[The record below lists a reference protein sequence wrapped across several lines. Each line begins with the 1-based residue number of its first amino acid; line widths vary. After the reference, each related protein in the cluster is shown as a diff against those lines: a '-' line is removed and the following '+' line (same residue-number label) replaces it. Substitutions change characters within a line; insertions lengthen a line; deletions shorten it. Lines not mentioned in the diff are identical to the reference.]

1 MRRSEPPSLA
11 TWILDHAVPGGRDEG
26 LAGDLLEEY
35 RSGRSAGWYWR
46 QVFSATVIGFTRM
59 LGGNG
64 ALILFAALWS
74 LFAPA
79 WLLIVTRA
87 EEHYHLKERFYRM
100 DWPWSTVCDLGLL
113 LVANLAFVWAGIV
126 LYLLPDLLHSQQRK
140 VRPIGRGLAGSL
152 RVLMVVWVALI
163 AVPKYFISVQTTGQP
178 VLGPVNSYAIT
189 HLDPADVVR
198 VAPQDEWTARYGDP
212 IVVPEVNPLS
222 LITDVRQSTMIV
234 RLPFFLV
241 VLCALW
247 RFRARP
253 RIKRIDI
260 RM

>member
-11 TWILDHAVPGGRDEG
+11 TWMLDHAVPGGRDEG
-26 LAGDLLEEY
+26 LAGDLLEEF
-35 RSGRSAGWYWR
+35 RAGRSEGWYWR

-64 ALILFAALWS
+64 ALIIFAALWS

-87 EEHYHLKERFYRM
+87 EEHYHLNQRFYRM
-100 DWPWSTVCDLGLL
+100 DWPWSTLCDMGLL
-113 LVANLAFVWAGIV
+113 LVANLAFVWVGIV
-126 LYLLPDLLHSQQRK
+126 LYLFPDLLHSGPHR
-140 VRPIGRGLAGSL
+140 VRPIGRGLAGSF
-152 RVLMVVWVALI
+152 RVLIFVWVALI
-163 AVPKYFISVQTTGQP
+163 GVPKYFIAVQTSSQP
-178 VLGPVNSYAIT
+178 VLGPVNSCAIT
-189 HLDPADVVR
+189 HLNPADVVR
-198 VAPQDEWTARYGDP
+198 VAPQDEWRARYGDP

-234 RLPFFLV
+234 RLPFFVV

-247 RFRARP
+247 RFSAP
-253 RIKRIDI
+253 PQIKRKDI
-260 RM
+260 LM